1 MAYVINKFSG
11 EELIVLDDGT
21 LDTTTSLGLVGR
33 NYVGYGETQNENF
46 LFLLENFA
54 NSAPPSRPIVGQ
66 IWFNTTDATAYAY
79 DGTQWNPIGA
89 ASVSATTPT
98 NNNKGALWL
107 KTPVNQLF
115 VYTGTEWRFI
125 GPEAVEGFGSTRA
138 RSGSLDNTAGDPR
151 PVIFLETN
159 GTAFAI
165 CTASAFVI
173 NPSNSVIGFSN
184 VLQAGINL
192 SETAKINGSIT
203 GNAATADQLAT
214 ARLINGVPF
223 NASSNITVTANTTNT
238 LKKGTYIAGSDFDGS
253 VERTWSVDAS
263 SANLLGKVVA
273 RNSEGGFSAG
283 TISATF
289 VGDLTGNVT
298 ASSGVSTF
306 NTVQANQFVG
316 SQLTGNAAT
325 ATRLATERSINGV
338 NFDGT
343 RNITVAASAET
354 LTGNAINNSV
364 TLSALTQVG
373 TLSSL
378 TVNDSGIFVGSGT
391 QLRVFVDSSVPTI
404 RSTTGRL
411 NFDMGGSGPDINFVD
426 SATSLSLGGPNAP
439 AVIGDN
445 NTNLGITGYKFNGIY
460 ANNLFG
466 NAATATLST
475 NATNLVGG
483 GLGAIAV
490 QQSVGVTGF
499 LGLGADNSVL
509 RARPG
514 GPIWEPLIL
523 EQLNKGSFINM
534 ANTTTS
540 GSVNFFNSS
549 VPVTISVDATS
560 ANTASKVVAR
570 DASGNFSAGTVS
582 ANLSLPTSGVI
593 SWPNDQYGGG
603 GDIGRIDMYS
613 GGGEAQRLRLY
624 VNNDASDLI
633 ELDASGG
640 VYITR
645 GNVLSDAVPTFN
657 NHLTNKLYV
666 DQAIA
671 GASYY
676 DFFNNGV
683 QSPGPQAFPQQT
695 VRGFSAYSSTDFPGA
710 YFGGITVSGPSGVY
724 SGQIAFNWNSEETA
738 PTGLYFR
745 VNDDTS
751 NTAAWS
757 PWKQVSTTENDL
769 VFTSGNTIYS
779 TSGFTNQVG
788 SWNNGANY
796 FDVFPPAGKSMAN
809 LRAFIPSIAVIHYAG
824 GVNGDDS
831 MRCTWSNLGDRIRVY
846 VQNTEQRSTPAANY
860 LAIWR

>member
-46 LFLLENFA
+46 VFLLENFA
-54 NSAPPSRPIVGQ
+54 NPAPPSRPIVGQ

-79 DGTQWNPIGA
+79 DGAQWNPIGA
-89 ASVSATTPT
+89 ALVSATTPT

-125 GPEAVEGFGSTRA
+125 GPEAVAGFGSTRA

-173 NPSNSVIGFSN
+173 DPNNSVTGFSN

-238 LKKGTYIAGSDFDGS
+238 LKKGTYIAGADFDGS
-253 VERTWSVDAS
+253 AERTWSVDAS

-298 ASSGVSTF
+298 ANSGVSTF

-316 SQLTGNAAT
+316 SQLTGNAGS
-325 ATRLATERSINGV
+325 ATRLATARTINGV

-343 RNITVAASAET
+343 NNIIVSASAGT

-378 TVNDSGIFVGSGT
+378 TVNDSGIFIGSGT
-391 QLRVFVDSSVPTI
+391 QLRVFVDSSIPTI

-499 LGLGADNSVL
+499 LGLGADNYVL

-514 GPIWEPLIL
+514 GPAWEPLTL

-534 ANTTTS
+534 INTTTS

-549 VPVTISVDATS
+549 VPVTLSVDATS

-624 VNNDASDLI
+624 VNNDVSDLI

-645 GNVLSDAVPTFN
+645 GNVRSEEPPTFN

-671 GASYY
+671 NASYY

-683 QSPGPQAFPQQT
+683 QSPGPQTFPQQT

-745 VNDDTS
+745 VNDDTGTTS
-751 NTAAWS
+751 AWS

-769 VFTSGNTIYS
+769 VFTYGFQSVYN
-779 TSGFTNQVG
+779 FTNIVG
-788 SWNNGANY
+788 SFDNSANF
-796 FDVFPPAGKSMAN
+796 FDVFPPAGKLMGN
-809 LRAFIPSIAVIHYAG
+809 LRAFIPSIHAIYYAG

-831 MRCTWSNLGDRIRVY
+831 MRCTAIYLSDRIRVY
-846 VQNTEQRSTPAANY
+846 VQNTEQRYQPAANY

>member
-46 LFLLENFA
+46 VFLLENFA

-79 DGTQWNPIGA
+79 DGAQWNPIGA
-89 ASVSATTPT
+89 ASVSATTPA

-125 GPEAVEGFGSTRA
+125 GPEAVAGFGSTRA

-165 CTASAFVI
+165 CTASSFII
-173 NPSNSVIGFSN
+173 NPNNSVTGFSN

-223 NASSNITVTANTTNT
+223 NASSNITITANTTNT

-289 VGDLTGNVT
+289 VGDLTGNVA

-306 NTVQANQFVG
+306 NIVQANQFVG

-378 TVNDSGIFVGSGT
+378 TVNDSGVFIGSGT
-391 QLRVFVDSSVPTI
+391 QLRVFVDSSTPTI

-499 LGLGADNSVL
+499 LGLGADNYIL

-514 GPIWEPLIL
+514 GPAWEPLTL

-570 DASGNFSAGTVS
+570 DASGNFAAGTIT
-582 ANLSLPTSGVI
+582 ANLS
-593 SWPNDQYGGG
+593 
-603 GDIGRIDMYS
+603 
-613 GGGEAQRLRLY
+613 
-624 VNNDASDLI
+624 
-633 ELDASGG
+633 
-640 VYITR
+640 
-645 GNVLSDAVPTFN
+645 GNVTGSVTGNASTATQLQTARLINGVSFNGTQDISITAVDPTKVALTGSTMTGYLTLVGSPVN
-657 NHLTNKLYV
+657 ANHAATKTYV
-666 DQAIA
+666 D
-671 GASYY
+671 SRL
-676 DFFNNGV
+676 
-683 QSPGPQAFPQQT
+683 PQYT
-695 VRGFSAYSSTDFPGA
+695 
-710 YFGGITVSGPSGVY
+710 IVSGA
-724 SGQIAFNWNSEETA
+724 Q
-738 PTGLYFR
+738 
-745 VNDDTS
+745 
-751 NTAAWS
+751 
-757 PWKQVSTTENDL
+757 
-769 VFTSGNTIYS
+769 YS

-788 SWNNGANY
+788 SFNDGANF

-809 LRAFIPSIAVIHYAG
+809 IVAFIPSIHVIHYAG

-831 MRCTWSNLGDRIRVY
+831 MRCTYSYLGDRIRVY

-860 LAIWR
+860 LAIWS

>member
-46 LFLLENFA
+46 VFLLENFA

-79 DGTQWNPIGA
+79 DGAQWNPIGA

-125 GPEAVEGFGSTRA
+125 GPEAVAGFGSTRA

-173 NPSNSVIGFSN
+173 NPNNSVTGFSN

-223 NASSNITVTANTTNT
+223 NASSNITITANTTNT

-338 NFDGT
+338 NFDGS
-343 RNITVAASAET
+343 RNITVTANAET

-378 TVNDSGIFVGSGT
+378 SVNDSGIFIGSGT
-391 QLRVFVDSSVPTI
+391 QLRVFVDSSTPTI

-411 NFDMGGSGPDINFVD
+411 NFDMGGSGPDINFID

-499 LGLGADNSVL
+499 LGLGADNYVL

-514 GPIWEPLIL
+514 GPAWEPLTL
-523 EQLNKGSFINM
+523 EQLNKGSYINM

-593 SWPNDQYGGG
+593 SWPNDQYGGS

-676 DFFNNGV
+676 DFFANGV
-683 QSPGPQAFPQQT
+683 QSPGPQSFPQQT

-724 SGQIAFNWNSEETA
+724 SGQLAFNWNSEETA

-757 PWKQVSTTENDL
+757 PWKQVSTTDNDV
-769 VFTSGNTIYS
+769 VFTSGVGYS
-779 TSGFTNQVG
+779 IAGFTNQVG
-788 SWNNGANY
+788 SWNDGANY
-796 FDVFPPAGKSMAN
+796 FDVFPPVGKSMAN
-809 LRAFIPSIAVIHYAG
+809 LRAFIPSIHAIHFAG

-831 MRCTWSNLGDRIRVY
+831 MRCSYSYLGDRIRVY
-846 VQNTEQRSTPAANY
+846 VQNTEQRNLPAANY

>member
-1 MAYVINKFSG
+1 MTA
-11 EELIVLDDGT
+11 T

-46 LFLLENFA
+46 VFLLENFA
-54 NSAPPSRPIVGQ
+54 NTAPPSRPIVGQ
-66 IWFNTTDATAYAY
+66 IWFNTTDGTAYAY
-79 DGTQWNPIGA
+79 DGTQWNPIGSA
-89 ASVSATTPT
+89 AVSATTPT

-125 GPEAVEGFGSTRA
+125 GPEAVAGFGSTRA
-138 RSGSLDNTAGDPR
+138 RSASLDNTAGDPR

-173 NPSNSVIGFSN
+173 NPNNSVTGFSN

-238 LKKGTYIAGSDFDGS
+238 LKKGTYITGADFDGS

-283 TISATF
+283 TISASF

-298 ASSGVSTF
+298 SSSGVSTF

-325 ATRLATERSINGV
+325 ATRLATARSINGV
-338 NFDGT
+338 NFDGGN
-343 RNITVAASAET
+343 NITVTANAET
-354 LTGNAINNSV
+354 LTGNFINNSV
-364 TLSALTQVG
+364 TLSGLTQVG

-378 TVNDSGIFVGSGT
+378 SVNDSGIFLGSGT

-460 ANNLFG
+460 ANNFFG

-475 NATNLVGG
+475 NATNIVGG

-509 RARPG
+509 RARSG
-514 GPIWEPLIL
+514 GPAWEPLIL

-534 ANTTTS
+534 ANSTTS

-560 ANTASKVVAR
+560 ANVASKIVAR

-582 ANLSLPTSGVI
+582 ANLSLPTNGVI

-603 GDIGRIDMYS
+603 GDVGRIDMYS
-613 GGGEAQRLRLY
+613 AGGEAQRLRLY
-624 VNNDASDLI
+624 VNNDVSDLI

-640 VYITR
+640 VYVTR

-676 DFFNNGV
+676 DFFTNGV
-683 QSPGPQAFPQQT
+683 QSPGPQSFPPQT
-695 VRGFSAYSSTDFPGA
+695 IRGFSAYSSTDFPGA
-710 YFGGITVSGPSGVY
+710 YFGGITVNGPSGVY

-757 PWKQVSTTENDL
+757 PWKQISTTENDL
-769 VFTSGNTIYS
+769 VFTSGAQYS

-788 SWNNGANY
+788 SWNDGANY
-796 FDVFPPAGKSMAN
+796 FDVFPPAGKTMSN
-809 LRAFIPSIAVIHYAG
+809 LRAFIPSIHAIHFAG

-831 MRCTWSNLGDRIRVY
+831 MRCSYSYLSNRIRVY

>member
-54 NSAPPSRPIVGQ
+54 NTAPPSRPIVGQ
-66 IWFNTTDATAYAY
+66 IWFNTTDNTAYAY
-79 DGTQWNPIGA
+79 DGAQWNPIGSA
-89 ASVSATTPT
+89 TISATTPT
-98 NNNKGALWL
+98 NSNAGTLWL

-125 GPEAVEGFGSTRA
+125 GPEAVAGFGSTRA
-138 RSGSLDNTAGDPR
+138 RADSLDNTVGDSR

-159 GTAFAI
+159 GTVFAI
-165 CTASAFVI
+165 CTASPFVI
-173 NPSNSVIGFSN
+173 NPSNSVAGFSN

-223 NASSNITVTANTTNT
+223 NASSNITVTANTTNA
-238 LKKGTYIAGSDFDGS
+238 LRKGTYITGADFDGG

-263 SANLLGKVVA
+263 SANLMGKVVA

-283 TISATF
+283 TISASF
-289 VGDLTGNVT
+289 VGDLTGNVI
-298 ASSGVSTF
+298 ASSGVSVF

-316 SQLTGNAAT
+316 AQLTGNAAT
-325 ATRLATERSINGV
+325 ATRLATARTINGV
-338 NFDGT
+338 NFDGS
-343 RNITVAASAET
+343 NNVTVPASAET
-354 LTGNAINNSV
+354 LTGNSINNSV
-364 TLSALTQVG
+364 TLSGLTQVG

-378 TVNDSGIFVGSGT
+378 SVSDSGIFLGSGT
-391 QLRVFVDSSVPTI
+391 QLRIFVDSSVPTI

-445 NTNLGITGYKFNGIY
+445 TTNLGITGYKFNGIY

-466 NAATATLST
+466 NADTATLSA
-475 NATNLVGG
+475 NATNIVGG
-483 GLGAIAV
+483 GLGAIPV

-499 LGLGADNSVL
+499 LGLGAENSVL
-509 RARPG
+509 RARSG
-514 GPIWEPLIL
+514 GPAWEPLTL
-523 EQLNKGSFINM
+523 EQLNKGTFINM
-534 ANTTTS
+534 TNSTTS
-540 GSVNFFNSS
+540 GSVNLFNSS

-570 DASGNFSAGTVS
+570 DASGNFSAGTIT
-582 ANLSLPTSGVI
+582 ANLTGNVTGSVSGNVTGSASLNVAKTGDTMTGDLNIVKDNAWFTLDSPSINSEGEYQAAGISLGESGLKGSASLHFTYTGDGFGHIGMGPVNQSTSLPA
-593 SWPNDQYGGG
+593 Y
-603 GDIGRIDMYS
+603 
-613 GGGEAQRLRLY
+613 EAIRLY
-624 VNNDASDLI
+624 Y
-633 ELDASGG
+633 LDNTVRILGRATIGA
-640 VYITR
+640 
-645 GNVLSDAVPTFN
+645 LPTDYW
-657 NHLTNKLYV
+657 HVTNKGYV
-666 DQAIA
+666 D
-671 GASYY
+671 
-676 DFFNNGV
+676 NRL
-683 QSPGPQAFPQQT
+683 PQYT
-695 VRGFSAYSSTDFPGA
+695 
-710 YFGGITVSGPSGVY
+710 
-724 SGQIAFNWNSEETA
+724 
-738 PTGLYFR
+738 
-745 VNDDTS
+745 
-751 NTAAWS
+751 
-757 PWKQVSTTENDL
+757 
-769 VFTSGNTIYS
+769 FTSGNTIYS

-788 SWNNGANY
+788 SWNNGANF
-796 FDVFPPAGKSMAN
+796 FDVFPPSGKTMTN
-809 LRAFIPSIAVIHYAG
+809 LVAFIPSIAVIHYAG

-831 MRCTWSNLGDRIRVY
+831 MRCTWSQFSDRIRVY

-860 LAIWR
+860 LAIWS

>member
-1 MAYVINKFSG
+1 
-11 EELIVLDDGT
+11 
-21 LDTTTSLGLVGR
+21 
-33 NYVGYGETQNENF
+33 
-46 LFLLENFA
+46 
-54 NSAPPSRPIVGQ
+54 
-66 IWFNTTDATAYAY
+66 
-79 DGTQWNPIGA
+79 
-89 ASVSATTPT
+89 
-98 NNNKGALWL
+98 
-107 KTPVNQLF
+107 
-115 VYTGTEWRFI
+115 
-125 GPEAVEGFGSTRA
+125 
-138 RSGSLDNTAGDPR
+138 
-151 PVIFLETN
+151 
-159 GTAFAI
+159 
-165 CTASAFVI
+165 
-173 NPSNSVIGFSN
+173 
-184 VLQAGINL
+184 
-192 SETAKINGSIT
+192 
-203 GNAATADQLAT
+203 
-214 ARLINGVPF
+214 
-223 NASSNITVTANTTNT
+223 
-238 LKKGTYIAGSDFDGS
+238 
-253 VERTWSVDAS
+253 
-263 SANLLGKVVA
+263 
-273 RNSEGGFSAG
+273 
-283 TISATF
+283 
-289 VGDLTGNVT
+289 
-298 ASSGVSTF
+298 
-306 NTVQANQFVG
+306 VG

-683 QSPGPQAFPQQT
+683 QSPGPQSFPQQT

-796 FDVFPPAGKSMAN
+796 FDVFPPAGKSMGN
-809 LRAFIPSIAVIHYAG
+809 LIAFIPSIAVIHYAG
-824 GVNGDDS
+824 GVDGNDS